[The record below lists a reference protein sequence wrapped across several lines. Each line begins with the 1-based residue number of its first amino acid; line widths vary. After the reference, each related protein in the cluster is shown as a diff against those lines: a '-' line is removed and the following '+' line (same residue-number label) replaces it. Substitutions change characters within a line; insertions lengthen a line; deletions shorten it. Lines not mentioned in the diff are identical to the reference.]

1 MCHLL
6 VENSA
11 DFLFEDNYRQSPF
24 ILAAK
29 RNNLDLIKLF
39 SALIQK
45 NDLISNNFKQ
55 IRRATYYACC
65 SGHLEV
71 VKFLFETFNLHSE
84 LLLDDHVHKNEFKL
98 SELNVLHVVCYKA
111 QFEIAEFLLN
121 NSKDKQNFINSPIN
135 EFRESTCLEEAFK
148 GLLALDFGKKIELNK
163 YGRHVILKS
172 KEREAK
178 KSNYESIINLLVEN
192 NGKFSRNFIQ
202 LNGLSKILLQVFS
215 GTNKDLDFVHF
226 LDCCKFLFVY
236 KLNEIFI
243 VNNNSNCLKCNSTQ
257 DIEQL
262 NKERLIIISNT
273 NNTKYLNESK
283 LKAEIELD
291 LEKAVD
297 EFLFKV
303 YLISMRVLKDYKYL
317 CLNKYVEIIVN
328 LYKSGQ
334 VNMHMNKFIYL
345 KERNN
350 DIYKQIEDALKKPQS
365 LKTLAIIS
373 IRNMTNCFGINKIN
387 VLTIPSVL
395 KQELFLN
402 QIKN

>member
-1 MCHLL
+1 M

-111 QFEIAEFLLN
+111 QFEIAEYLLN

-202 LNGLSKILLQVFS
+202 LNGLSKILLRHFCHD
-215 GTNKDLDFVHF
+215 TLIYRKYFDL
-226 LDCCKFLFVY
+226 
-236 KLNEIFI
+236 
-243 VNNNSNCLKCNSTQ
+243 
-257 DIEQL
+257 
-262 NKERLIIISNT
+262 
-273 NNTKYLNESK
+273 
-283 LKAEIELD
+283 
-291 LEKAVD
+291 
-297 EFLFKV
+297 
-303 YLISMRVLKDYKYL
+303 
-317 CLNKYVEIIVN
+317 
-328 LYKSGQ
+328 
-334 VNMHMNKFIYL
+334 
-345 KERNN
+345 
-350 DIYKQIEDALKKPQS
+350 
-365 LKTLAIIS
+365 
-373 IRNMTNCFGINKIN
+373 
-387 VLTIPSVL
+387 
-395 KQELFLN
+395 
-402 QIKN
+402 